1 MKLKKLILTLLS
13 LLIFNST
20 IFAQLYST
28 KNPINDS
35 QLLYGNHWIYDSLYK
50 LSLESREVAFI
61 DTPPLA
67 VGEIKFY
74 LSQFDYEKLSPS
86 GQDLYEKVYQYLYTQ
101 PTTPTRIAIG
111 FSLNPELYGRTNKNI
126 ESDITYFYKNYP
138 VNLPI
143 ILGISNNVAMGADFF
158 LGKDFPASKNIDSIT
173 NIPFGSDQMESDFPK
188 VAYGNIGGYFENW
201 GITAKISK
209 QGLTIGK
216 TQLGSVIY
224 NSTFETEAVSTLTA
238 YSPNF
243 NYNLIFSQVNYHK
256 YLYLHNFN
264 IKLFPNLK
272 ISLTEGGLRDGPIE
286 IKYFNPTTL
295 IHQFFPAKVYERDLE
310 EKYDLDN
317 HYCAY
322 FGITLD
328 YYPIKNLRLYGL
340 WSQTENQS
348 KAEINSGK
356 YGKLLPNGYGLQ
368 IGADYIHP
376 SVKGGFYTAN
386 IEGLWATPFLY
397 VKQSPDWSLIS
408 YRFDL
413 NNQSKDV
420 ASWIGT
426 PFGPD
431 TIAFTTSFGYQQ
443 PQKWSAKVSYLF
455 LMKGELDADTL
466 ITVKAKPKDNSED
479 QTEYPAYYPAV
490 SYYLGNES
498 LEDAIARAR
507 DMGLTGIVQ
516 YKNTISVSGEYYF
529 TNKIKFTGEGSY
541 IFVFNNNHEK
551 NNFQQGLEVKLSLSY
566 NIF

>member
-1 MKLKKLILTLLS
+1 MLLTH
-13 LLIFNST
+13 I
-20 IFAQLYST
+20 
-28 KNPINDS
+28 
-35 QLLYGNHWIYDSLYK
+35 H
-50 LSLESREVAFI
+50 
-61 DTPPLA
+61 
-67 VGEIKFY
+67 
-74 LSQFDYEKLSPS
+74 
-86 GQDLYEKVYQYLYTQ
+86 
-101 PTTPTRIAIG
+101 
-111 FSLNPELYGRTNKNI
+111 
-126 ESDITYFYKNYP
+126 SD
-138 VNLPI
+138 
-143 ILGISNNVAMGADFF
+143 
-158 LGKDFPASKNIDSIT
+158 
-173 NIPFGSDQMESDFPK
+173 
-188 VAYGNIGGYFENW
+188 
-201 GITAKISK
+201 
-209 QGLTIGK
+209 
-216 TQLGSVIY
+216 
-224 NSTFETEAVSTLTA
+224 
-238 YSPNF
+238 
-243 NYNLIFSQVNYHK
+243 H
-256 YLYLHNFN
+256 
-264 IKLFPNLK
+264 
-272 ISLTEGGLRDGPIE
+272 
-286 IKYFNPTTL
+286 FNPTTL

-466 ITVKAKPKDNSED
+466 ITVKAKPKDNPED

-529 TNKIKFTGEGSY
+529 TNKIKFTGEGLNGSPNSTAQVY
-541 IFVFNNNHEK
+541 VSIKFYY
-551 NNFQQGLEVKLSLSY
+551 LSGKIVTCIYSSCKRKKIIGRI
-566 NIF
+566 NAAICRHSNA